1 MLMPGRKHVNNHL
14 HGIIRAVERKPQQPN
29 MNHDKCNHEAGEF
42 YFICFPAAFPQL
54 MRPQQIC
61 CNPWQPRLSR
71 TQSMTCTYHDPS
83 SCQFQTKSLFAI
95 CWNTITWLLLDLNLL
110 QFAARSSQPHWTQ
123 AFFNASRGAS
133 HRFPNETTLHQR
145 KLPKWL
151 DAAEPIAMTA
161 VAILQRSPKSRPT
174 RLMEKSM
181 MHLDGDMLRLNY
193 DLPKFLLAI
202 SIRLYSDEIPWLDFV
217 GKKERCQQIG
227 GKTENAPLHAKC
239 ILQMFAQQ
247 EQVATASEASMQ

>member
-1 MLMPGRKHVNNHL
+1 
-14 HGIIRAVERKPQQPN
+14 
-29 MNHDKCNHEAGEF
+29 
-42 YFICFPAAFPQL
+42 
-54 MRPQQIC
+54 
-61 CNPWQPRLSR
+61 
-71 TQSMTCTYHDPS
+71 
-83 SCQFQTKSLFAI
+83 
-95 CWNTITWLLLDLNLL
+95 LL

-123 AFFNASRGAS
+123 AFFNASRGTS

-193 DLPKFLLAI
+193 DLPKFMLAI
-202 SIRLYSDEIPWLDFV
+202 SIRLYSDEIP
-217 GKKERCQQIG
+217 
-227 GKTENAPLHAKC
+227 
-239 ILQMFAQQ
+239 
-247 EQVATASEASMQ
+247 